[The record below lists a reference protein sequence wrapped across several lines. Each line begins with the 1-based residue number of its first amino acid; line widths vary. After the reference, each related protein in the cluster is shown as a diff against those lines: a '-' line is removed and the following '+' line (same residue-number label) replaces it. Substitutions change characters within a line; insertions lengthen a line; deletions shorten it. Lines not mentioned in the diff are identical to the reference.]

1 MARVTRTFA
10 ADQVQLSSVR
20 AFVRQHAVESS
31 FSVVADDLVLAAN
44 EACANSITHSKSS
57 RFAVSVASEGA
68 RIEIEIR
75 DQGVFLRRVPIP
87 ELDGEGHRGLQLIMA
102 MMDEVTIAAGRED
115 EPGTVVRLVRYKP
128 VRARGAPT
136 KDHKEIERADSE

>member
-10 ADQVQLSSVR
+10 ADQAQLSSVR

-31 FSVVADDLVLAAN
+31 FSLVADDLVLAAN
-44 EACANSITHSKSS
+44 EAFANSIAHSDSS
-57 RFAVSVASEGA
+57 RISVSVASERA

-75 DQGVFLRRVPIP
+75 DQGVFLRRAPIP

-102 MMDEVTIAAGRED
+102 IMDEVTIVAGRED
-115 EPGTVVRLVRYKP
+115 EPGTVIRLVKHKP
-128 VRARGAPT
+128 AHTPGPPA
-136 KDHKEIERADSE
+136 KDQRQIQRADSD

>member
-115 EPGTVVRLVRYKP
+115 EPGTVVRLVKYKP
-128 VRARGAPT
+128 ARARGAPT
-136 KDHKEIERADSE
+136 KDHREVERADSE